1 MAEVNHREEVIR
13 LLTKLNERQLTIF
26 KHLKRIDTHL
36 DNLNGQVS
44 QHEKSLI
51 QIKTWG
57 AMSLITLPIIIN
69 IIMEI
74 I

>member
-1 MAEVNHREEVIR
+1 MAEPSHREEVIR
-13 LLTKLNERQLTIF
+13 LLTKLDERQLTIF
-26 KHLKRIDTHL
+26 KHLKRIDVHL

-44 QHEKSLI
+44 RHEKTLI

-69 IIMEI
+69 IIMEFV
-74 I
+74 